1 MAKKINVE
9 KILKEISKGNVN
21 QQVEALSQVK
31 LLLTENLQ
39 KQQQELQ
46 ALNNMVNGAPV
57 PVSSNGFVGGVGVPN

>member
-9 KILKEISKGNVN
+9 KILKEISKGSVN
-21 QQVEALSQVK
+21 QQVDALNKVK

-46 ALNNMVNGAPV
+46 ALNSLVNGAAV
-57 PVSSNGFVGGVGVPN
+57 QVASNGLA